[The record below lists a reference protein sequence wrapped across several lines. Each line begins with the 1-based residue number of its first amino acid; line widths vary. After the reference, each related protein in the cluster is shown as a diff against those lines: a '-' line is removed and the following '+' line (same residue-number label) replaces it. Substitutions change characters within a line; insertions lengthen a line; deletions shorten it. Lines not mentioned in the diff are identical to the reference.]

1 MLDGLYELQRAMGS
15 NVPLTPT
22 MRFVTRSTS
31 TRRKRK
37 RVGVYTVSGLPASI
51 THITPGFAPCD
62 VVLAICLM
70 YILLLDQCYA
80 LLPVKSHRASH
91 AGQMINLK
99 RHIANPTSGIW
110 LRSTRN
116 DNLDI
121 DGRTQPPQPPDVAGG
136 NLSGDYTVLG
146 TSTNDSS
153 PYADFPQQ
161 TRNRLADRIRQLH
174 QQPQS
179 IDDATT
185 TTSTSDINFGNA
197 TPFNGNDNANDASE
211 LYLQVKQGLVQ
222 IKSKEQHS
230 YVFVNE
236 RVCDPSTFT
245 YF

>member
-1 MLDGLYELQRAMGS
+1 MGS

-22 MRFVTRSTS
+22 MRFVTRSAS

-37 RVGVYTVSGLPASI
+37 RIGVYTVSGLPALI
-51 THITPGFAPCD
+51 THISQVTPGFARCN
-62 VVLAICLM
+62 VLLAICLM
-70 YILLLDQCYA
+70 YILRLDRCYA
-80 LLPVKSHRASH
+80 LLPVKSHRKTRH
-91 AGQMINLK
+91 AGQIIDLK
-99 RHIANPTSGIW
+99 VHIANPRGIW
-110 LRSTRN
+110 LRSARN
-116 DNLDI
+116 DNIDN
-121 DGRTQPPQPPDVAGG
+121 DGRAQSPQLPDVAGG

-146 TSTNDSS
+146 TSTNESS

-179 IDDATT
+179 IDDDATT

-197 TPFNGNDNANDASE
+197 TPFNGNDNANDTSE

-230 YVFVNE
+230 YVL
-236 RVCDPSTFT
+236 
-245 YF
+245 